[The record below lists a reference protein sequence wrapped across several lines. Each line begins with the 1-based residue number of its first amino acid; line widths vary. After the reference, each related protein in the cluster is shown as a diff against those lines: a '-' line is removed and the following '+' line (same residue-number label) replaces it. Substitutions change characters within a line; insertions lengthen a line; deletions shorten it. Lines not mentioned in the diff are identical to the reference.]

1 MARKD
6 ISDFDV
12 INAIKERQ
20 NGAKGNNIE
29 VVARMAG
36 QPLKVAERAIE
47 RAERESLIEV
57 GTSIRYAWPTAKGEC
72 LYRAGGGKLPPGPY
86 TNNFDR

>member
-20 NGAKGNNIE
+20 NGANGNNIE
-29 VVARMAG
+29 VLARMTG

-47 RAERESLIEV
+47 RAERRNLIEV
-57 GTSIRYAWPTAKGEC
+57 GTSIRYAWPLPEGER
-72 LYRAGGGKLPPGPY
+72 LYQANGGKIPPRPY
-86 TNNFDR
+86 TEI